1 MYFLA
6 DYAFHIYG
14 LQNTHQWGPIIAI
27 RPPSRPAPQVPMS
40 EIWSST
46 QAPKLKL
53 ELVSMKRLTACLWR
67 PTWLM
72 SDRTCTVPR
81 GDISPYSLPSVHV
94 ARSTVGARC
103 RLRFPLYVN
112 HLTLTLPSLFH
123 SLSVYLFKHPC
134 FEHSILFSQIPR
146 LLEA

>member
-1 MYFLA
+1 MGAHYRDQTTESTCSTGA
-6 DYAFHIYG
+6 DVRNLVQY
-14 LQNTHQWGPIIAI
+14 T
-27 RPPSRPAPQVPMS
+27 S
-40 EIWSST
+40 
-46 QAPKLKL
+46 PKLKL